1 MAHRQRGRRRRYRGG
16 PGIRRGTAARP
27 DPRPS
32 LGRTRGRGEPP
43 TRPDRGRGQGPQGQ
57 RIRPH
62 RRHPRARVPVEGR
75 LVLLSRGRP
84 ARRDLDKAARKGA
97 DVCSRYLTNK
107 ARYLDYPTALANGW
121 PIATGVIEGA
131 CRHLVKD
138 RLDLTGARWGL
149 QGAEAVLK
157 LRAIRCNGDW
167 DTYWAYHLAQERRRV
182 HESRYADNIIPRAA

>member
-16 PGIRRGTAARP
+16 LVAQVFDEAQRR
-27 DPRPS
+27 DP
-32 LGRTRGRGEPP
+32 T
-43 TRPDRGRGQGPQGQ
+43 
-57 RIRPH
+57 H
-62 RRHPRARVPVEGR
+62 
-75 LVLLSRGRP
+75 
-84 ARRDLDKAARKGA
+84 ARRWVALVDGANHQLDRIEAEAKARKVNVFVLIDVIHVLEYLWKAVWCFYPEGDPHAETWVHDKARA
-97 DVCSRYLTNK
+97 V
-107 ARYLDYPTALANGW
+107 LAGR
-121 PIATGVIEGA
+121 ATGVIEGA

>member
-1 MAHRQRGRRRRYRGG
+1 VIHVLEY
-16 PGIRRGTAARP
+16 
-27 DPRPS
+27 
-32 LGRTRGRGEPP
+32 LWK
-43 TRPDRGRGQGPQGQ
+43 
-57 RIRPH
+57 
-62 RRHPRARVPVEGR
+62 GR
-75 LVLLSRGRP
+75 LVLLSRGDP
-84 ARRDLDKAARKGA
+84 HAETWVHDKARAVLAGRATGVAGAIRRTATNRGLDKAARNGA

-121 PIATGVIEGA
+121 PIATSVIEGA

-167 DTYWAYHLAQERRRV
+167 GTYWTYHLAQERRRV